1 VSDAQYRLAARAYF
15 AYGLAY
21 YVGGLFLVWQGVGV
35 MGAME
40 GRRASTLAFW
50 ALAGLVPLLGVP
62 YLLSARRGWFER
74 WVLTRRDFARLV
86 AIFLAFRAW
95 KVAQVVLHHPGASV
109 PAPWGGM
116 MSFRVGGAI
125 FLIVTVAALASVI
138 RAAWGHEP

>member
-109 PAPWGGM
+109 PAPWGGT

-138 RAAWGHEP
+138 RAAWGQEP